1 MILYVLIKP
10 LIWLLGCLNV
20 LLKYIF
26 GYSLYS
32 GKCTDK
38 KNSFTNFERSA
49 HRLKVVVRAI
59 PFSISDINLNHFIL
73 SHVEYEDPRE
83 CIAKN
88 KNVTLMNIDSKYALF
103 AVVDDDFNTYDSKH
117 GPFVF
122 R

>member
-10 LIWLLGCLNV
+10 LIWLFGCLNV

-38 KNSFTNFERSA
+38 KNSFANFELSA

-59 PFSISDINLNHFIL
+59 PFSISDINLDHFIL

>member
-38 KNSFTNFERSA
+38 KNSFTNFDLSA

-59 PFSISDINLNHFIL
+59 PFSISDINLDHFIL

>member
-38 KNSFTNFERSA
+38 KNSFTNFELSA
-49 HRLKVVVRAI
+49 HRLKVAVRAI
-59 PFSISDINLNHFIL
+59 PFSISDINLDHFIL

-103 AVVDDDFNTYDSKH
+103 AVVDDDFNTYDSNH